1 MTLTLRHTG
10 GDDVQEWAIA
20 LGGLVGGGG
29 LVELLRALLGRKA
42 ARVDAVAKLEQ
53 IAMSIAEKATMAA
66 DARGAAA
73 DARVE
78 HVERKLSELESQ
90 AARRRVAMVAHGL
103 WDEQLVASLR
113 ELGVSVPPPPPLE
126 VV

>member
-1 MTLTLRHTG
+1 M
-10 GDDVQEWAIA
+10 QEWAIA